1 MAENTATLPKEQQQ
15 EEHERLSSFCP
26 RFHTAVEIIGRRW
39 SGAILRAMLAGATR
53 YTEIAGS
60 VPKLSDRLL
69 SERLKEFEQVGLV
82 ERVVIPDTPVRVEYH
97 LTEQGSELE
106 PAFQELAAW
115 AEKWIELPPLPEG
128 VDCQESFLEPGEG
141 R

>member
-1 MAENTATLPKEQQQ
+1 M
-15 EEHERLSSFCP
+15 EERIAGETTVVDEGLSTFCP

-53 YTEIAGS
+53 YTDIVAA

-69 SERLKEFEQVGLV
+69 SERLKEFEAVGIV
-82 ERVVIPDTPVRVEYH
+82 DRVVIPDTPVRVEYH
-97 LTEQGSELE
+97 LTQKGVELE
-106 PAFQELAAW
+106 PAFRELAAW

-128 VDCQESFLEPGEG
+128 VGCQESFLEPGEG

>member
-1 MAENTATLPKEQQQ
+1 MAENLATQQSAQ
-15 EEHERLSSFCP
+15 EEHLSSFCP

-53 YTEIAGS
+53 YTDIVAA

-69 SERLKEFEQVGLV
+69 SERLKEFEAVGIV
-82 ERVVIPDTPVRVEYH
+82 DRVVIPDTPVRVEYH
-97 LTEQGSELE
+97 LTQKGAELE
-106 PAFQELAAW
+106 PAFRELADW
-115 AEKWIELPPLPEG
+115 AEKWIELEPLPEG
-128 VDCQESFLEPGEG
+128 VGCQESFLQPGEG

>member
-1 MAENTATLPKEQQQ
+1 MAENIATQQ
-15 EEHERLSSFCP
+15 EEHLSSFCP

-39 SGAILRAMLAGATR
+39 SGAILRAMLAGSTR
-53 YTEIAGS
+53 YTDIAGS

-69 SERLKEFEQVGLV
+69 SERLKEFEQHGIV
-82 ERVVIPDTPVRVEYH
+82 ERVVVPETPVRVEYH
-97 LTEQGSELE
+97 LTQKGAELE
-106 PAFQELAAW
+106 PAFQQLAEW

-128 VDCQESFLEPGEG
+128 VGCQESFLEPGEG

>member
-1 MAENTATLPKEQQQ
+1 MEQQIAG
-15 EEHERLSSFCP
+15 EPTVADECLSSFCP

-39 SGAILRAMLAGATR
+39 SGAILRAMLSGATR
-53 YTEIAGS
+53 YTDIVEA

-69 SERLKEFEQVGLV
+69 SERLKEFEAVGIV
-82 ERVVIPDTPVRVEYH
+82 DRVVIPDTPVRVEYH
-97 LTEQGSELE
+97 LTQKGAELE
-106 PAFQELAAW
+106 PAFRDLAEW

-128 VDCQESFLEPGEG
+128 ADCQESLLQPGEG

>member
-1 MAENTATLPKEQQQ
+1 MADHTATQP
-15 EEHERLSSFCP
+15 EEHLSSFCP

-39 SGAILRAMLAGATR
+39 SGAILRAMLAGSTR
-53 YTEIAGS
+53 YTDIACS

-69 SERLKEFEQVGLV
+69 SERLKEFEQVGIV

-97 LTEQGSELE
+97 LTQKGRELE
-106 PAFQELAAW
+106 PAFTELAQW

-128 VDCQESFLEPGEG
+128 VECQESFLQP
-141 R
+141 

>member
-1 MAENTATLPKEQQQ
+1 MGMAEKTATQQ
-15 EEHERLSSFCP
+15 EEHMSSFCP

-53 YTEIAGS
+53 YTDIACS

-69 SERLKEFEQVGLV
+69 SERLKEFEQVGMV
-82 ERVVIPDTPVRVEYH
+82 ERIVIPDTPVRVEYH
-97 LTEQGSELE
+97 LTQKGAELE
-106 PAFQELAAW
+106 PAFQQLADW

-128 VDCQESFLEPGEG
+128 VECQESFLQPGEG